1 MNVWLGM
8 LMKKA
13 LCVQQHVYVG
23 VDRVTGCACRWL
35 ASWPPWVFHVPFGR
49 DGIHPFQSGPVFFMS
64 ACQQFPKPE
73 MRIHSQRSAR
83 WCLSERTVVTCAGA
97 HAPRGQAVRCGE
109 AVEHA
114 DILRRQEL
122 NELGVIEHFPLAVQD
137 GRSLVRDV
145 NNLPRDERD
154 GHSKYI
160 LQEKKINILK
170 KKLRYKVTAV
180 LLDTDWAL
188 FTVRGGSEG
197 LTVFL
202 RVYSEVMLLISSMV

>member
-1 MNVWLGM
+1 MCAAACVRGRGSCDGV
-8 LMKKA
+8 
-13 LCVQQHVYVG
+13 CVQGASIVAPVG
-23 VDRVTGCACRWL
+23 FPRALWEGWN
-35 ASWPPWVFHVPFGR
+35 SS
-49 DGIHPFQSGPVFFMS
+49 IPVWSHFPFMS
-64 ACQQFPKPE
+64 ACQQFSKPE
-73 MRIHSQRSAR
+73 MRIQSQKSAH
-83 WCLSERTVVTCAGA
+83 WCLSEETVVTCAGA

-122 NELGVIEHFPLAVQD
+122 NELGIIKHFPLAVQD
-137 GRSLVRDV
+137 RRSLVRDV

-160 LQEKKINILK
+160 LQEKKK
-170 KKLRYKVTAV
+170 HFEKKLSYKVTAV
-180 LLDTDWAL
+180 LLDTYWAM
-188 FTVRGGSEG
+188 RWGSEG